1 MDSANDVED
10 FSGICT
16 QPGRP
21 SVWDVTNVI
30 EVENLTKRFGR
41 LVAVDD
47 VSFRVR
53 EGEIF
58 GLLGEN
64 GAGKTTTI
72 EILEGF
78 QKADHGSAVVLG
90 VNPRHG
96 HRDWRDRIGLVLQE
110 SDFDPVHTV
119 NETLKLFASFFSN
132 PRDVVETLEMVGL
145 TDKANE
151 RVGRLSGG
159 QKRRVDVALGIIG
172 HPDLLFLDEP
182 TTGFDPVARREFW
195 TVIEGLRETGTAI
208 VLTTHY
214 MEEAERLCDR
224 LAIMSKGQIVAEGTS
239 STLISALGATTI
251 RFEMPRDIEA
261 SALCSIAGAEF
272 VVRDNV
278 ASVLLG
284 EGVQEVLYRLLT
296 WSQSSG
302 KELMGLEV
310 VRPTLNDVFLG
321 ATGGEE

>member
-1 MDSANDVED
+1 M
-10 FSGICT
+10 
-16 QPGRP
+16 
-21 SVWDVTNVI
+21 TNVI
-30 EVENLTKRFGR
+30 EVSNLTKRFGK
-41 LVAVDD
+41 LVAVDN
-47 VSFRVR
+47 VNFAVH

-78 QKADHGSAVVLG
+78 QRPDEGSALVLG
-90 VNPRHG
+90 VNPRMA

-132 PRDVVETLEMVGL
+132 PRDVAETLEMVGL
-145 TDKANE
+145 REKANE

-172 HPDLLFLDEP
+172 HPALLFLDEP

-195 TVIEGLRETGTAI
+195 SVIEGLRETGTSI

-224 LAIMSKGQIVAEGTS
+224 LAIMAKGQIVAEGTS
-239 STLISALGATTI
+239 ATLISALGATTI
-251 RFEMPRDIEA
+251 RFELPSDIEV
-261 SALCSIAGAEF
+261 SALCSAAGADF
-272 VVRDNV
+272 IVRDNMV
-278 ASVLLG
+278 EVLLG
-284 EGVQEVLYRLLT
+284 SGVQEVLLRLLT
-296 WSQSSG
+296 WSQLTG
-302 KELMGLEV
+302 TTLTHLEV

-321 ATGGEE
+321 ATGSDE

>member
-1 MDSANDVED
+1 M
-10 FSGICT
+10 
-16 QPGRP
+16 
-21 SVWDVTNVI
+21 TNVI
-30 EVENLTKRFGR
+30 EVHNLTKRFGT

-47 VSFRVR
+47 VSFAVR

-78 QKADHGSAVVLG
+78 QRADHGSVQVLG
-90 VNPRHG
+90 TNPRLG
-96 HRDWRDRIGLVLQE
+96 HRHWRDRIGLVLQE
-110 SDFDPVHTV
+110 SEFDPVHTV

-132 PRDVVETLEMVGL
+132 PRDVAETLEMVGL
-145 TDKANE
+145 TDKAGE

-159 QKRRVDVALGIIG
+159 QKRRVDVALGIVG
-172 HPDLLFLDEP
+172 NPSLLFLDEP

-195 TVIEGLRETGTAI
+195 SVIQGLRESGTSI

-224 LAIMSKGQIVAEGTS
+224 LAIMARGRIVAEGTS
-239 STLISALGATTI
+239 SSLISALGATTI
-251 RFEMPRDIEA
+251 RFELSTDMSLEDLRVVTGADFIE
-261 SALCSIAGAEF
+261 
-272 VVRDNV
+272 RDNV
-278 ASVLLG
+278 VSVLLG
-284 EGVQEVLYRLLT
+284 GGVQEILLRLLT
-296 WSQSSG
+296 WSESSG
-302 KELMGLEV
+302 AVLRGLEV

-321 ATGGEE
+321 ATGNEE